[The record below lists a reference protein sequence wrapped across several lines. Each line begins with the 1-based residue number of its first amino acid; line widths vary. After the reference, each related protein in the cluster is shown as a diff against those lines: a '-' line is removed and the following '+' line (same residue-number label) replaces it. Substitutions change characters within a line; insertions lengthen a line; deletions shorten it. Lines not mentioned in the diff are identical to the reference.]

1 MEMSLMTGAESIWR
15 THLCGITDLLNN
27 IVDFIDGQI
36 NDLLLHP
43 CRLLEFLDELVLDV

>member
-1 MEMSLMTGAESIWR
+1 MTDAENIVR
-15 THLCGITDLLNN
+15 THLCGITDFLNN

-43 CRLLEFLDELVLDV
+43 CSLLEFLDELVFDV